1 MRRGSDLKLSSDRS
15 AWTSFCWEVPQL
27 ESVRAGKGE
36 VGPSYG
42 PPAYVILEVS
52 KGLTT
57 RATVILHGKELP

>member
-1 MRRGSDLKLSSDRS
+1 VTGARGQAFVGRFLRWK
-15 AWTSFCWEVPQL
+15 VL
-27 ESVRAGKGE
+27 EPER

-42 PPAYVILEVS
+42 PPAYVILEVW

>member
-1 MRRGSDLKLSSDRS
+1 M
-15 AWTSFCWEVPQL
+15 

-42 PPAYVILEVS
+42 PPAYVILEVW